1 MMFQTGKYYKKKKNK
16 NEQYIID
23 GYDPQDISQCTFQ

>member
-1 MMFQTGKYYKKKKNK
+1 MMFQTGKYYKKQNK

-23 GYDPQDISQCTFQ
+23 GYDSQDISQWTFQ